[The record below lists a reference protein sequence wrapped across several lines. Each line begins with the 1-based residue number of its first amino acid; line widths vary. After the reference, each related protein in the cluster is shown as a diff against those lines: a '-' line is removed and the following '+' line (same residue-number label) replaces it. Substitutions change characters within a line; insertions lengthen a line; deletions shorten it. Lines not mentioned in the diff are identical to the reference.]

1 MPNSLDMGAN
11 AQLSPQHV
19 LTKRVMVVDD
29 HLSVVEMV
37 IQFLDSLGG
46 FTVVGQ
52 ATTVDEAIRVGLEQK
67 PDLVILDLVL
77 ENGAT
82 GLRLIDD
89 LRRASP
95 NTRYM
100 IYSGN
105 LTLNAVRAALSGG
118 VLGIVDKGSPLS
130 ELRQALRSTIEGTP
144 YYSSSAAEYLR
155 HLVREK
161 RNDTKQVDLSPRER
175 SVLSMLAEGLSSKEI
190 AARLGLSMHTV
201 VNHRSNLMRKTGL
214 HRVAQL
220 SRYAVE
226 IGLLNPPRVP

>member
-1 MPNSLDMGAN
+1 MPAAAPAPTAVNL
-11 AQLSPQHV
+11 
-19 LTKRVMVVDD
+19 KRVMVVDD
-29 HLSVVEMV
+29 HVSVVEMI

-46 FTVVGQ
+46 YEVVGQ
-52 ATTVDEAIRVGLEQK
+52 ATTVDEASRIGAQDK

-77 ENGAT
+77 ENGAA

-89 LRRASP
+89 LRRSSP
-95 NTRYM
+95 HTRYL

-105 LTLNAVRAALSGG
+105 LTLNAVRSAMAAG
-118 VLGIVDKGSPLS
+118 VLGIVDKGAPLS
-130 ELRQALRSTIEGTP
+130 ELREALRSATEGTP
-144 YYSSSAAEYLR
+144 FYSSSAADYLR

-161 RNDTKQVDLSPRER
+161 RTEKRAVELSPRER
-175 SVLSMLAEGLSSKEI
+175 SVLTMLAEGLSSKEI
-190 AARLGLSMHTV
+190 AEKLGLSMHTV

-226 IGLLNPPRVP
+226 IGLLNPRPPR